1 MKKTG
6 RRILALCLTVLL
18 LLPVFSGAAGAVS
31 LEDGAEALR
40 GQWRRDAG
48 PDKGGY
54 SLEDI
59 GIPGGLGKELTA
71 YGNQDAHVRG
81 ALYSNANLGTDFKR
95 GSKPKRVY
103 IKAVTGKY
111 PQTDVLDFEYA
122 DQVPPEF
129 VIDLETMLDK
139 SIKQPISRIIEAIGM
154 TWNDVDPSRT
164 TLFDFGM

>member
-1 MKKTG
+1 VMEL
-6 RRILALCLTVLL
+6 ILK
-18 LLPVFSGAAGAVS
+18 
-31 LEDGAEALR
+31 GAEKSELKKYLGDVIKNYR
-40 GQWRRDAG
+40 
-48 PDKGGY
+48 KGEY

-59 GIPGGLGKELTA
+59 GIPGGIGKELKS
-71 YGNQDAHVRG
+71 YESPDAHVRG
-81 ALYSNANLGTDFKR
+81 AIYSNKYLGTDFKR

-103 IKAVTGKY
+103 IKSVTSKY

-129 VIDLETMLDK
+129 IVDWEVMMEK

-154 TWNDVDPSRT
+154 NWNDVDPSRT